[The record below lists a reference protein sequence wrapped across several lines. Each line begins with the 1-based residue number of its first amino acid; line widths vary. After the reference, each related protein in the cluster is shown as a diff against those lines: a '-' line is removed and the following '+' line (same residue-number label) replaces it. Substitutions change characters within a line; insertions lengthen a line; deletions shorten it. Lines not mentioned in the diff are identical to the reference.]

1 LRVAQHVQRRDQ
13 PPMAMDELGQE
24 TNDDAEKKA
33 RSSDGALT
41 RRGTHFAAGS
51 EFQATEKALC
61 DLIVILRLYKRG
73 RSAGR
78 W

>member
-1 LRVAQHVQRRDQ
+1 
-13 PPMAMDELGQE
+13 MDELGQE

-51 EFQATEKALC
+51 EFQATEKAL
-61 DLIVILRLYKRG
+61 L
-73 RSAGR
+73 
-78 W
+78 